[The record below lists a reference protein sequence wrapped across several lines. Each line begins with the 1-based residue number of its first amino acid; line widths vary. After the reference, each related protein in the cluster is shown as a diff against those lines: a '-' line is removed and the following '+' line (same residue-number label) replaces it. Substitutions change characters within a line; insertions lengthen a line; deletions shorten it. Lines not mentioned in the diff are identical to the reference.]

1 MFRVTAA
8 VNDGGDAVFIDAGD
22 GPVFYR
28 DFVGVDADA
37 VLCEVLEYVY
47 GDCDFDYVF
56 CGRGVG
62 WRIYE
67 VEVIDD
73 VEW

>member
-8 VNDGGDAVFIDAGD
+8 VNDAGDAVFIDAGD

-28 DFVGVDADA
+28 DYVGVDADA

-47 GDCDFDYVF
+47 GDCDFDYEF

-73 VEW
+73 IEW

>member
-8 VNDGGDAVFIDAGD
+8 VNDAGDTVFIDAGD
-22 GPVFYR
+22 GPVFYG
-28 DFVGVDADA
+28 DCVGVDADA
-37 VLCEVLEYVY
+37 VLCGVLEYVF
-47 GDCDFDYVF
+47 GDCDFDYGF
-56 CGRGVG
+56 CGGGVG
-62 WRIYE
+62 WRICE